1 MIFILGHLSS
11 PAGCLGKWLL
21 NGDRKCWDRK
31 CKCSRSREP
40 WAKLDESVQITPMRC
55 GQVTSFIISKNQS
68 SLSNSSPEALQFLSF
83 AFVSGSA
90 SGPRMVEAEYLRS
103 VKSVSRRKMIWVGKR
118 VHKPLPLGR
127 FNFVKP
133 STELLPLDWLTTT
146 TNWGRMMYSPT
157 LHAKS
162 SVDLF
167 QQIWSGRD
175 LVQEGRIPN
184 LHSTK
189 QDFREQIDK
198 DTSKAED
205 VLRLGIT
212 RA

>member
-1 MIFILGHLSS
+1 
-11 PAGCLGKWLL
+11 
-21 NGDRKCWDRK
+21 
-31 CKCSRSREP
+31 
-40 WAKLDESVQITPMRC
+40 
-55 GQVTSFIISKNQS
+55 
-68 SLSNSSPEALQFLSF
+68 
-83 AFVSGSA
+83 
-90 SGPRMVEAEYLRS
+90 
-103 VKSVSRRKMIWVGKR
+103 
-118 VHKPLPLGR
+118 
-127 FNFVKP
+127 
-133 STELLPLDWLTTT
+133 
-146 TNWGRMMYSPT
+146 MYSPT
-157 LHAKS
+157 LHGKS

-167 QQIWSGRD
+167 QQIWSGQD